1 MLRKLQV
8 ALGAAALFVSATA
21 FGQAANFKPCP
32 FTPAELQSALG
43 VSFSE
48 GKAGPPLSAGTVT
61 MHSCRYESK
70 GYTVRVESQ
79 VYQNAADAKK
89 ATMIAAGKMVPI
101 PNDPDGAAYQE
112 GQGDLTDPAVHY
124 SRGNVAMH
132 LRIMGIYYKDPRNKK
147 QDMLA
152 IREKLAKL
160 RRVP

>member
-1 MLRKLQV
+1 MFRRLHFVFAATTLI
-8 ALGAAALFVSATA
+8 ASAAAS
-21 FGQAANFKPCP
+21 GQTTSFNACP
-32 FTPAELQSALG
+32 FKPAELQSALG

-48 GKAGPPLSAGTVT
+48 GKAGPPLSASTVT

-70 GYTVRVESQ
+70 NYTVRVESQ

-89 ATMIAAGKMVPI
+89 AASFGAGKMVPI

-112 GQGDLTDPAVHY
+112 GQGDNTDPAVHY

-132 LRIMGIYYKDPRNKK
+132 LRIMGIYYKDSSSK
-147 QDMLA
+147 QKELLA